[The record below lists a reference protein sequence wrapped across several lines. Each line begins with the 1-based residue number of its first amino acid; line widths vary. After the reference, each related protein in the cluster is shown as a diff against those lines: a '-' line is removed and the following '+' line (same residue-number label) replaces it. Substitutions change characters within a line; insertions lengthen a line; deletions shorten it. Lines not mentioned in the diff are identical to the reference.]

1 MIHAKFFRDTRGAVQ
16 LEMSGHALA
25 APTEED
31 MVCAAATTL
40 AYTLAQAVQFAYEQG
55 WLATAPTI
63 KICDGYAHIV
73 ARPKPMYEAETLLMF
88 WTVQAGA
95 YTVERN
101 YPSTLC
107 LMPMEIGR

>member
-1 MIHAKFFRDTRGAVQ
+1 MIHAKFFRDTRGAIQ
-16 LEMSGHALA
+16 LEMSGRALET
-25 APTEED
+25 PEEEG
-31 MVCAAATTL
+31 VVRAAATTL
-40 AYTLAQAVQFAYEQG
+40 VYTLAQAVQFASEQG

-88 WTVQAGA
+88 WTVQAGV

-101 YPSTLC
+101 YPSALC